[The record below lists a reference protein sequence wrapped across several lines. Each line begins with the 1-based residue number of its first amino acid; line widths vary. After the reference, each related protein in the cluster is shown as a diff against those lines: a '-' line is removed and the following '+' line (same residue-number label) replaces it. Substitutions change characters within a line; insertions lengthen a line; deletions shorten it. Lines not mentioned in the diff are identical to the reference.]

1 MVFTLYGVDKW
12 KAKRQKW
19 RISEM
24 TLLGMAF
31 VFGAAGAFAGML
43 LFHHKTRKW
52 EIPDSGATVFAVAG
66 GRGILDP
73 EMRRRREMQIFIAAL
88 GGALGASARYGLSL
102 LPGKWDFP
110 VWTFLTNLCGA
121 VIIGFL
127 AGILAGEAQESS
139 RNVALFWKTGFCG
152 GFTTFSTFS
161 LEAWN
166 LLEQGKML
174 TGGLYIVGSVV
185 CCLAGICLGKF
196 LAAR

>member
-1 MVFTLYGVDKW
+1 MESK
-12 KAKRQKW
+12 KAKVENFRDDAPGNGICLW
-19 RISEM
+19 RGGRFCWDAVVSPQDEKM
-24 TLLGMAF
+24 
-31 VFGAAGAFAGML
+31 
-43 LFHHKTRKW
+43 

-73 EMRRRREMQIFIAAL
+73 EMRRRREMQVFIVAL
-88 GGALGASARYGLSL
+88 GGALGASARYVLSL

>member
-1 MVFTLYGVDKW
+1 MIWQYGLLTWAVWNVMVFTLYGVDKW

-31 VFGAAGAFAGML
+31 VFGAAGAFG
-43 LFHHKTRKW
+43 
-52 EIPDSGATVFAVAG
+52 
-66 GRGILDP
+66 GILDP